1 MKEEIRWS
9 MVAESLARPYRVT
22 IPMVALV
29 TLVPFYIFIGQMMR
43 GRPVH
48 IPEVMLDRV
57 LPLQPPWAL
66 IYGMLYLFLI
76 VLPVFVVRQ
85 DEQIRRTVFAY
96 LTIWITAYVCFF
108 AYPTIAS
115 RPAEVIGKGFAVW
128 SLRFLYEVDPPYNC
142 FPSLHVAHSFV
153 SALTC
158 YRVHRGVGIVA
169 GICAS
174 LVGLS
179 TLFTKQ
185 HYILD
190 VIAGILLASVAYA
203 IFLRSYPR
211 HEVPDIDRRL
221 TPVLALCIIVI
232 LGIALAC
239 FWVAYQLSGSTKT
252 TVTAPARRIRRVRFV
267 TSRRDAPRPSDALP
281 AANVVSICGH
291 LRNLRM
297 KV

>member
-1 MKEEIRWS
+1 
-9 MVAESLARPYRVT
+9 MVAQSLTRPYPVT
-22 IPMVALV
+22 IPMVVLV
-29 TLVPFYIFIGQMMR
+29 SLVPFYIFIGQMMR
-43 GRPVH
+43 GRTELHVPALA
-48 IPEVMLDRV
+48 LDRA
-57 LPLQPPWAL
+57 LPLQPAWAMV
-66 IYGMLYLFLI
+66 YATLYLFLI
-76 VLPVFVVRQ
+76 VLPVFVVR
-85 DEQIRRTVFAY
+85 EQEHIRRTVGAY

-108 AYPTIAS
+108 AYPTMAS

-128 SLRFLYEVDPPYNC
+128 SLRFLYELDPPYNC

-203 IFLRSYPR
+203 IFLRTYPR
-211 HEVPDIDRRL
+211 HAIPDLDRRL
-221 TPVLALCIIVI
+221 APTFAICVI
-232 LGIALAC
+232 TIAIIALAG
-239 FWVAYQLSGSTKT
+239 FWIAYN
-252 TVTAPARRIRRVRFV
+252 VTATV
-267 TSRRDAPRPSDALP
+267 
-281 AANVVSICGH
+281 
-291 LRNLRM
+291 
-297 KV
+297 